1 MLNSI
6 PLRNVLSL
14 RPKQR
19 LNGISGD
26 GGGGLEIEKVIRE
39 FETHIEAGF
48 QLATFQGPLCAEP
61 IEGLAYFVER
71 VDVDKEALQKEL
83 GKD

>member
-6 PLRNVLSL
+6 PLPNALSL
-14 RPKQR
+14 RHEQR
-19 LNGISGD
+19 LNGITGD
-26 GGGGLEIEKVIRE
+26 RVGGLEIEKVIRE

-61 IEGLAYFVER
+61 IEGLAYFVEQ

>member
-1 MLNSI
+1 MLNPM
-6 PLRNVLSL
+6 PLCNALSL
-14 RPKQR
+14 RH
-19 LNGISGD
+19 NGINGD
-26 GGGGLEIEKVIRE
+26 RGGPEIEKVIKE
-39 FETHIEAGF
+39 FETHIESGF

-61 IEGLAYFVER
+61 IEGLAYFVEQ